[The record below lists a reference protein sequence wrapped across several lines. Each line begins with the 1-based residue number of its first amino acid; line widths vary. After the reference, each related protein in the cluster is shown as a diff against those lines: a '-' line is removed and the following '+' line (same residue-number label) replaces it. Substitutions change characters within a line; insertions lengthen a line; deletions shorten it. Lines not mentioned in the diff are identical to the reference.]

1 VFQPDAAA
9 AKTPKNDP
17 LLVGSE
23 SLLYNWLASEAEPAE
38 TDG

>member
-9 AKTPKNDP
+9 AKTPKNDT

-23 SLLYNWLASEAEPAE
+23 SLLYNLEVQ
-38 TDG
+38 